1 MFQAQSSLEIPIS
14 KEAQRVQEKFQK
26 RAKEIDDFTYFK
38 ENYDLEYQLDKKRG
52 VNRKLQKKHLRDKL
66 ELEAL
71 DRKELIKS

>member
-66 ELEAL
+66 EHEAL